1 MTTPFIAP
9 VSRREMLRRTALGFG
24 TIGLAGTMQTA
35 GLLGA
40 TRGPESA
47 RSQALHF
54 RPRAKRV
61 IYLFMNGGRS
71 HVDTCDPKPA
81 LKEHE
86 GEVPTSNTMRKK
98 KGGFVPSPFEFAAH
112 GESGVV
118 MSELFPNLA
127 RGAHDLC
134 V

>member
-40 TRGPESA
+40 TRGPGSA
-47 RSQALHF
+47 RSPALHL

-61 IYLFMNGGRS
+61 IYLFMNGGPS
-71 HVDTCDPKPA
+71 HVDTFDPKPA

-86 GEVPTSNTMRKK
+86 GKPPELKRGNRKTA
-98 KGGFVPSPFEFAAH
+98 GGDMPPPLPF
-112 GESGVV
+112 
-118 MSELFPNLA
+118 
-127 RGAHDLC
+127 R
-134 V
+134 